1 MDYIL
6 IRPYGQLDTPIGGCP
21 VRPGFDGFGHFR
33 IVRVCPGL
41 SMFRVGGGRMNSTK
55 RTKRTKCVLV
65 RYDTVCTGDGLL
77 LWIG

>member
-41 SMFRVGGGRMNSTK
+41 SMFRVGGRMNSTK
-55 RTKRTKCVLV
+55 RTNCVLV
-65 RYDTVCTGDGLL
+65 RYDTVCTGYGL